1 MHTYTHQGGNVMERY
16 FNLVRNNFGSTLRM
30 IRQNK
35 NITQNQA
42 AANVTDQSTIGKI
55 ERTQIQPSYLKVT
68 QLAYNLG
75 CSIPELLFLSGDG
88 NLDHKSKAFAY
99 IRRCQTKRDLTI
111 AREGL
116 KFCEDIYN
124 QTGDF
129 YFFSFKTCFRL
140 WILFTETQNFVVPE
154 ELTLDVQQMWR
165 QIIDM
170 EHWYLTELYFISMI
184 ILVLPFNQ
192 RNRIGEMAL
201 DVVNTYQGLQHA
213 EFIKSQL
220 LKAMLMVAIKSRQ
233 FTEAQ
238 HYCELLLNESIYPLT
253 ESMHG
258 LITLILGL
266 LYMHF
271 ENEAANSTIQKGLIL
286 SYLAGEYSI
295 ETLNLLARLII
306 EEEALTKI
314 TDFEQNIKHLI
325 K

>member
-1 MHTYTHQGGNVMERY
+1 MERY
-16 FNLVRNNFGSTLRM
+16 FSLVKNNFGNTLRK

-35 NITQNQA
+35 NITQNQVA
-42 AANVTDQSTIGKI
+42 TNVTDQSTIGKI

-68 QLAYNLG
+68 QLAYNLDCG
-75 CSIPELLFLSGDG
+75 LPELLFLSADG
-88 NLDHKSKAFAY
+88 RLDHKTKAFSY
-99 IRRCQTKRDLTI
+99 IRRCQSKKDLAI

-116 KFCEDIYN
+116 KFCEDRYI
-124 QTGDF
+124 QTNDF
-129 YFFSFKTCFRL
+129 YFFAFKTCFRL
-140 WILFTETQNFVVPE
+140 WILFTETQNSIVPE

-170 EHWYLTELYFISMI
+170 EQWYLTELYFISMI

-201 DVVNTYQGLQHA
+201 DIVHSYQGIQHA
-213 EFIKSQL
+213 EFIRNQL
-220 LKAMLMVAIKSRQ
+220 LESMLMIAIKSRQ
-233 FTEAQ
+233 FAEAQ

-258 LITLILGL
+258 LVTFIHGL

-271 ENEAANSTIQKGLIL
+271 DDEAAKFTIQKGLVL
-286 SYLAGEYSI
+286 CYFADEYSI
-295 ETLNLLARLII
+295 ETLNRFAELII
-306 EEEALTKI
+306 EENALTKLA
-314 TDFEQNIKHLI
+314 DFEVSIKHLI